1 MYVSREK
8 ESAETLFFVPDARAC
23 APGRT
28 TAQACEGGGGVYAEH
43 FEAGIRDAIQ
53 PLLAGMG
60 FSLVEISAGRRKG
73 STVVSLVIYRKEGVG
88 VEQCAEVSSLVF
100 PRLQTMEDLGD
111 VSLEVSSPGIE
122 RVIRSPEE
130 YRLFIGRGVRVLAG
144 DETEWCAGIIE
155 GVEGDTLK
163 LRKGNERF
171 SYALGAIRKARLD
184 HIVEVEEAKNAI

>member
-1 MYVSREK
+1 M
-8 ESAETLFFVPDARAC
+8 
-23 APGRT
+23 
-28 TAQACEGGGGVYAEH
+28 YAEH
-43 FEAGIRDAIQ
+43 FEAGIRGSIQ

-60 FSLVEISAGRRKG
+60 FSLVEITAGRRKG

-122 RVIRSPEE
+122 RFIRSPAE
-130 YRLFIGRGVRVLAG
+130 YLIFTGRGVRVLAA
-144 DETEWCAGIIE
+144 DETEWFSGIIE

-163 LRKGNERF
+163 LRKGHEMFRF
-171 SYALGAIRKARLD
+171 ALTAIRKARLD
-184 HIVEVEEAKNAI
+184 HTVEVEEAKNAV